1 VNNANQEPVKDKL
14 VLEVSEI
21 SLSSLES
28 EEKIFMGEY
37 VVMKLTENLW
47 GKIDELEKNL

>member
-1 VNNANQEPVKDKL
+1 MFDGPKNKDP
-14 VLEVSEI
+14 
-21 SLSSLES
+21 

-47 GKIDELEKNL
+47 GKMDELEKNL